1 MMGQA
6 PAEAADLKKK
16 KKKEERKQSRVVGAT
31 TAGFRALA
39 SQVFAL
45 YVRVPVKLF
54 RPTRIDYLALPRAI
68 NPEYYNKPW
77 SLMTHSSPALLTHAV
92 RKYGWNFIPNHGKCL
107 VFNL

>member
-1 MMGQA
+1 MSQTVPGDFNDMAFTTQRA
-6 PAEAADLKKK
+6 LTQDEHETLKKKK

-54 RPTRIDYLALPRAI
+54 RPTRI
-68 NPEYYNKPW
+68 E
-77 SLMTHSSPALLTHAV
+77 
-92 RKYGWNFIPNHGKCL
+92 
-107 VFNL
+107 